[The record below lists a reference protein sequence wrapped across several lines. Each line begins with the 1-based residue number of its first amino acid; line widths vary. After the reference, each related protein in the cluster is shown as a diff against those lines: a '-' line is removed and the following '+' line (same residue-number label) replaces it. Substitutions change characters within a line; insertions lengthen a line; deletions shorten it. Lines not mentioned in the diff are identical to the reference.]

1 MKVFFGLLLVLVIGF
16 ASCSIDESNYNVYDD
31 DAAIM
36 NNKDRY
42 ILNGSSQNNR
52 GNTYSHRVNGSFT
65 GLGTIRTIDGGAR
78 FEVDLSIM
86 SGRFK
91 LVLVGDNRVIMVTE
105 ENVNQV
111 FEFPELSGTNY
122 RLRMVGDGAKFNL
135 EVKF

>member
-1 MKVFFGLLLVLVIGF
+1 MKVFFWLLLVLVFGF
-16 ASCSIDESNYNVYDD
+16 ASCSLDASNYNVYDD
-31 DAAIM
+31 DAAIL
-36 NNKDRY
+36 NNRDRY

-65 GLGTIRTIDGGAR
+65 GLDTIRTINGGSR

-91 LVLVGDNRVIMVTE
+91 LVLVGDGRVILVTE

-122 RLRMVGDGAKFNL
+122 RLRMVGDGATFNL
-135 EVKF
+135 VIRF

>member
-1 MKVFFGLLLVLVIGF
+1 MKVFFGLFLVLVIGF

-31 DAAIM
+31 DTAIM
-36 NNKDRY
+36 NNKDQY

-65 GLGTIRTIDGGAR
+65 GLDTIRTIDGGAR

-91 LVLVGDNRVIMVTE
+91 LVLVGDNRVILVTE
-105 ENVNQV
+105 
-111 FEFPELSGTNY
+111 
-122 RLRMVGDGAKFNL
+122 
-135 EVKF
+135 